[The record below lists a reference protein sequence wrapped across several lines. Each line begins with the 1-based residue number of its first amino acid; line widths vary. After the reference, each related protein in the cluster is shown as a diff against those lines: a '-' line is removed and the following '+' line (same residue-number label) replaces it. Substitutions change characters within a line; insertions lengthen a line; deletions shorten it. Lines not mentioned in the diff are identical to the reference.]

1 MSTIQTLSSQIID
14 RKRVDTLEAQN
25 LRKLVHFRDINIID
39 GDTIEYKG
47 QHISITKSAFK
58 NLLGLLGMSQAFAQ
72 KFETLFTKEAKSQFI
87 NTMKNAMSS
96 NSGKLSEVTLVLNPI
111 TKFVVAI
118 TGKDKFGISNEQFM
132 GVAENIIDNH
142 SMEVSNWSVDPGSG
156 IVTINA
162 FNPNA
167 NFAVQGL
174 SDEVFT
180 GGVTFKNSP
189 KDGFQVLPYVNRQW
203 CTNGLT
209 TAFAE
214 EAYTLNSLDQGSMEK
229 FFENLN
235 ELRKNNF
242 APTGFADRVRAAHD
256 TPASLHE
263 LQFAHN
269 LIAPFAGE
277 RVDHWVP
284 LTENMNAYNR
294 AGFETL
300 SSDQMKAAKSNT
312 SVWDLTNGVTHFA
325 THGADL
331 IDTAMQDYN
340 AADLMVKA
348 GNIFGKKRYD
358 HENSMP
364 NPFAAIDLVRTG
376 SLLN

>member
-1 MSTIQTLSSQIID
+1 M
-14 RKRVDTLEAQN
+14 A
-25 LRKLVHFRDINIID
+25 
-39 GDTIEYKG
+39 
-47 QHISITKSAFK
+47 
-58 NLLGLLGMSQAFAQ
+58 
-72 KFETLFTKEAKSQFI
+72 
-87 NTMKNAMSS
+87 S

-111 TKFVVAI
+111 SKSVVAI
-118 TGKDKFGISNEQFM
+118 TKKEEFGISNAQFM
-132 GVAENIIDNH
+132 GVAENIIDNQ
-142 SMEVSNWSVDPGSG
+142 SMSVSNWSVDPTTG

-167 NFAVQGL
+167 NFAVKGL

-180 GGVTFKNSP
+180 GGVTFQNSP

-209 TAFAE
+209 TSFSQ
-214 EAYTLNSLDQGSMEK
+214 EAYTLNSLDASSMEK

-242 APTGFADRVRAAHD
+242 APTGFADRVRIANN

-263 LQFAHN
+263 MQFAHN

-277 RVDHWVP
+277 RVDNWVP
-284 LTENMNAYNR
+284 LAENLNAY
-294 AGFETL
+294 AKVGFESLTT
-300 SSDQMKAAKSNT
+300 DQMKGAKANT
-312 SVWDLTNGVTHFA
+312 SIWDVTNSITHFA
-325 THGADL
+325 THGAGI
-331 IDTAMQDYN
+331 IDTNMQDYN
-340 AADLMVKA
+340 ASDLMVKA
-348 GNIFGKKRYD
+348 GNLFGKKRFD

-364 NPFAAIDLVRTG
+364 NPFAAAEFSRHG

>member
-1 MSTIQTLSSQIID
+1 MAITTLSNSLID
-14 RKRVDTLEAQN
+14 QRKVQTLEAQN
-25 LRKLVHFRDINIID
+25 LRKQVHFRDINIID
-39 GDTIEYKG
+39 SETIEYNG
-47 QHISITKSAFK
+47 SRISITKSAFK
-58 NLLGLLGMSQAFAQ
+58 NLLSLLGMSQAFAQ
-72 KFETLFTKEAKSQFI
+72 KFETLFTKEAKAQFI

-111 TKFVVAI
+111 TKSVVAV
-118 TGKDKFGISNEQFM
+118 TKKEEFGISNKQFM

-142 SMEVSNWSVDPGSG
+142 SMEVSNWSVDPGTG

-167 NFAVQGL
+167 NFSVQGL
-174 SDEVFT
+174 SNEVFT
-180 GGVTFKNSP
+180 GGVTFQNSP
-189 KDGFQVLPYVNRQW
+189 KDGFQVLPYVNRQF

-209 TAFAE
+209 TAFAQ
-214 EAYTLNSLDQGSMEK
+214 EAYTLNSLDAGSMEK

-242 APTGFADRVRAAHD
+242 APVGFGDRVRIAND

-263 LQFAHN
+263 LQFAN
-269 LIAPFAGE
+269 GLIEPYAGE
-277 RVDHWVP
+277 RSDSWIP
-284 LTENMNAYNR
+284 YAENMNAYYR

-300 SSDQMKAAKSNT
+300 STDQLKGAKSNT
-312 SVWDLTNGVTHFA
+312 SVWDIVNATTHFA
-325 THGADL
+325 SHGAGI
-331 IDTAMQDYN
+331 IDTNMQDFN
-340 AADLMVKA
+340 ATELMVKA
-348 GNIFGKKRYD
+348 GNLFGKKRFD

-364 NPFAAIDLVRTG
+364 NPFASRELVRNG

>member
-1 MSTIQTLSSQIID
+1 MAIATLSNQLVD
-14 RKRVDTLEAQN
+14 RKKVETLEAQN
-25 LRKLVHFRDINIID
+25 LRRVVHFRDINIID
-39 GDTIEYKG
+39 AESIEYNG
-47 QHISITKSAFK
+47 QKISITKSAFK
-58 NLLGLLGMSQAFAQ
+58 NLLGLLGMSNTFAQ

-87 NTMKNAMSS
+87 NTMKNAMAS

-111 TKFVVAI
+111 SKSVVAI
-118 TGKDKFGISNEQFM
+118 TKKEEFGISNAQFM
-132 GVAENIIDNH
+132 GVAENIIDNQ
-142 SMEVSNWSVDPGSG
+142 SMSVTNWSVDPTTG

-167 NFAVQGL
+167 NFAVKGL

-209 TAFAE
+209 TAFSQ
-214 EAYTLNSLDQGSMEK
+214 EAYTLNSLDATSMEK

-242 APTGFADRVRAAHD
+242 APTGFADRVRIANS

-263 LQFAHN
+263 MQFAHN

-277 RVDHWVP
+277 RVDNWVP
-284 LTENMNAYNR
+284 LTENLNAYAK
-294 AGFETL
+294 AGFESLTT
-300 SSDQMKAAKSNT
+300 DQMKGAKANT
-312 SVWDLTNGVTHFA
+312 SIWDVTNSITHFA
-325 THGADL
+325 THGAGI
-331 IDTAMQDYN
+331 IDTNMQDYN
-340 AADLMVKA
+340 ASDLMVKA
-348 GNIFGKKRYD
+348 GNLFGKKRFD

-364 NPFAAIDLVRTG
+364 NPFAASEFSRHG

>member
-1 MSTIQTLSSQIID
+1 MAIATLSNQLVD
-14 RKRVDTLEAQN
+14 RKKVETLEAQN
-25 LRKLVHFRDINIID
+25 LRRVVHFRDINIID
-39 GDTIEYKG
+39 AESIEYNG
-47 QHISITKSAFK
+47 QKISITKSAFK
-58 NLLGLLGMSQAFAQ
+58 NLLGLLGMSNTFAQ

-87 NTMKNAMSS
+87 NTMKNAMAS

-111 TKFVVAI
+111 SKSVVAI
-118 TGKDKFGISNEQFM
+118 TKKEEFGISNAQFI
-132 GVAENIIDNH
+132 GVAENIIDNQ
-142 SMEVSNWSVDPGSG
+142 SMSVTNWSVDPTTG

-167 NFAVQGL
+167 NFAVKGL

-209 TAFAE
+209 TAFSQ
-214 EAYTLNSLDQGSMEK
+214 EAYTLNSLDATSMEK

-242 APTGFADRVRAAHD
+242 APTGFADRVRIANS

-263 LQFAHN
+263 MQFAHN

-277 RVDHWVP
+277 RVDNWVP
-284 LTENMNAYNR
+284 LTENLNAYAK
-294 AGFETL
+294 AGFESLTT
-300 SSDQMKAAKSNT
+300 DQMKGAKANT
-312 SVWDLTNGVTHFA
+312 SIWDVTNSITHFA
-325 THGADL
+325 THGAGI
-331 IDTAMQDYN
+331 IDTNMQDYN
-340 AADLMVKA
+340 ASDLMVKA
-348 GNIFGKKRYD
+348 GNLFGKRRFD

-364 NPFAAIDLVRTG
+364 NPFAASEFSRHG